1 MAKVFR
7 LGTGKYRSENFE
19 NNVTKIPG
27 LKTLTIK
34 SQIKQCLSSDTTFF
48 VCSEACEF
56 AYIVMPVVV
65 INVFGTDS
73 SGITTFY
80 QICLCL

>member
-7 LGTGKYRSENFE
+7 LGTGKSRSENFE

-27 LKTLTIK
+27 LKTLKIK
-34 SQIKQCLSSDTTFF
+34 SQIKKCLYSDTTFL
-48 VCSEACEF
+48 VSSKACEF
-56 AYIVMPVVV
+56 TYIVMPVFV

-73 SGITTFY
+73 SGIKTFY